1 MKGIIWI
8 LVVVVIAIVGYLAY
22 TQGYF
27 TGAQDEA
34 TDSSLNIDIGG
45 SSSAN

>member
-22 TQGYF
+22 TEGYF
-27 TGAQDEA
+27 TGADEA
-34 TDSSLNIDIGG
+34 DNAGLNIDIGG
-45 SSSAN
+45 SSPAN